1 MNESGNE
8 NGNDYYNDNT
18 NDNDNDNN
26 YNENSYNNKKTIE
39 KPLHGSQINSFNQE
53 DHLDNS
59 ERHFTFLQPNGN
71 NIFFENEQG
80 DLDYLYQNI
89 RDNTKYVICILVKDD
104 LDSSEK
110 LLKHTLEGIKNNIP
124 ELSNLMK
131 SDNILI
137 CAFFN
142 EIKDNN
148 IFDEGDFKSLRDE
161 QYILAQKSFSLDKN
175 NDFLSVHCISK
186 KNYFS
191 DIAVLKCFYSIII
204 NLLKKD
210 KNYIFSSV
218 ITAGVSP
225 KSSSIPTLIK
235 ISYNKKNSHS
245 IVVPSLEDEG
255 NGNIFSKIK
264 KYENVHFNIYNMNF
278 YDMTA
283 AVPISSLFNVMTIDN
298 NLFSSLIGFYQEVKL
313 NEFIDYHDYNLALY
327 LYRNNIR
334 IIYYNSNY
342 MGNIL
347 SNSEIDIYDYK
358 NYWVLRYSGYYGN
371 FFDIL
376 KTFINFEVC
385 DFIKKIFLFFYIIGL
400 FVEFIFPSLFT
411 MVIYTIFYEAFNIFD
426 ARPAVFCTLLY
437 LFILVCSGACSLISI
452 NSKKVHLSNAFF
464 YYFMEVYYLFILI
477 CSIIA
482 MDNVK
487 KNKGFNL
494 ENYKFNTAAITLIII
509 FTFIPAIIPMILK
522 NQEIISNIVEM
533 LLYLVLGAPA
543 SSSSFHIAK
552 IINSPQTIGGT
563 NTKDNKGIVI
573 IFYFLSNLFFGS
585 LAFYN
590 YNRKKRCEAVMG
602 LGIFYLIYNFFKIL
616 AITMNILSINKL
628 TISADANRDLNLSRS
643 QHSMNYM
650 ENSNQQNENDYN
662 NYSNNNVSQSKGP
675 DYPSQSQVENQYG
688 NGSISGNNINNNNS
702 INNNENDNYNYN
714 DNYNDNYQN

>member
-8 NGNDYYNDNT
+8 NGNEYYNNNDNT
-18 NDNDNDNN
+18 NDNDYYNENN
-26 YNENSYNNKKTIE
+26 YNTNFE
-39 KPLHGSQINSFNQE
+39 KPMHGSQIPNSYNEE
-53 DHLDNS
+53 DHSNNS
-59 ERHFTFLQPNGN
+59 KKYFTFLQPNGN
-71 NIFFENEQG
+71 NIIFENEEG

-89 RDNTKYVICILVKDD
+89 KDNTKYVICILVKDD
-104 LDSSEK
+104 SESNDK
-110 LLKHTLEGIKNNIP
+110 LLKETLEGIKSNILG
-124 ELSNLMK
+124 LSNLIK
-131 SDNILI
+131 AENILI

-142 EIKDNN
+142 EIGNSS
-148 IFDEGDFKSLRDE
+148 IFDEGDFKSLRDV
-161 QYILAQKSFSLDKN
+161 QYILAQKSYSLEQ
-175 NDFLSVHCISK
+175 NDFISVHCVSQ

-191 DIAVLKCFYSIII
+191 DIAILKCYYSTIIK
-204 NLLKKD
+204 LLKTGKD
-210 KNYIFSSV
+210 YIFSSI

-225 KSSSIPTLIK
+225 MSSSLPTLIK
-235 ISYNKKNSHS
+235 ISYNNKNTHS
-245 IVVPSLEDEG
+245 IVVPSLVDVGEE
-255 NGNIFSKIK
+255 NLFYKIK
-264 KYENVHFNIYNMNF
+264 KYENIHFNIYNMNF

-298 NLFSSLIGFYQEVKL
+298 NLHNYLIRFYQEAQF

-327 LYRNNIR
+327 LYNNHCK
-334 IIYYNSNY
+334 IIYYNSNN
-342 MGNIL
+342 MGRI
-347 SNSEIDIYDYK
+347 SFNSDIDRCDYK
-358 NYWVLRYSGYYGN
+358 NYWVLRYCGYYGN

-376 KTFINFEVC
+376 YTFINFGVC

-400 FVEFIFPSLFT
+400 FVEFIFPSLST
-411 MVIYTIFYEAFNIFD
+411 MVIYTIFYEAFKIYD
-426 ARPAVFCTLLY
+426 ERPAIFCTLLY
-437 LFILVCSGACSLISI
+437 LFILVCSGACSLVSI
-452 NSKKVHLSNAFF
+452 NSKKMQITNVFF

-494 ENYKFNTAAITLIII
+494 ENYKFNTAAITCIII

-552 IINSPQTIGGT
+552 ILNSPEASGGG
-563 NTKDNKGIVI
+563 NTKERKGIVI
-573 IFYFLSNLFFGS
+573 ILYFLSNLFFGS
-585 LAFYN
+585 LVFYN

-602 LGIFYLIYNFFKIL
+602 LGIFYLLYNFFKIL
-616 AITMNILSINKL
+616 AITISILGSQSKL
-628 TISADANRDLNLSRS
+628 TISSDAEKDLSLSQS
-643 QHSMNYM
+643 QRSMNNM

-662 NYSNNNVSQSKGP
+662 NYNVNQSKGP

-688 NGSISGNNINNNNS
+688 NGSISGNNNNNS
-702 INNNENDNYNYN
+702 INNNGN
-714 DNYNDNYQN
+714 DNYNDNYQNY